1 MKKLPILIL
10 LVIISSFLPVKADD
24 YLIDNLNLRPQKTL
38 YLPKGTFIKVT
49 NVKEIVSQFTDA
61 GDEVVLTSTFDVYL
75 GETNLI
81 PQKTV
86 FYGTVEKVREPVQ
99 GTNATISIKVNKMI
113 TPDGVEYSVSGY
125 ISANGS
131 QNFLGGEMT
140 APLYYVRMPH
150 YSHWKMN
157 RWKVGAAQYCPTNTR
172 MFGNHVIIKPGA
184 ELMLVLDENL
194 EL

>member
-1 MKKLPILIL
+1 MKKLLILIIL
-10 LVIISSFLPVKADD
+10 IVLAGYLPANCDD
-24 YLIDNLNLRPQKTL
+24 YMIDKINLRPQKSL

-49 NVKEIVSQFTDA
+49 NIKEILSQFTDT
-61 GDEVVLTSTFDVYL
+61 GDEVAMTSTFDVYL

-99 GTNATISIKVNKMI
+99 GTNAAITIKMNKMV
-113 TPDGVEYSVSGY
+113 TPDGITYPVSGY
-125 ISANGS
+125 ISANGT
-131 QNFLGGEMT
+131 QNYLGGERT

-150 YSHWKMN
+150 YTHWKMN
-157 RWKVGAAQYCPTNTR
+157 RWKVGAAQYCETNTR
-172 MFGNHVIIKPGA
+172 MFGNHITIMPGA
-184 ELMLVLDENL
+184 ELMLILDENL